1 MLEYNTQKEKL
12 VLPEYGRNVQ
22 QMVDHCMT
30 IEDREERN
38 RCATAIVDIMRNL
51 FSHQRDMEDFNKRK
65 ISGSTPLKDFPER
78 YNGLISDLNEKITNL
93 ENALDKKNTEI
104 DNLKKTI
111 TSLEADLKASFSA
124 WFGQK
129 MKEFEDTFEKK
140 IN

>member
-1 MLEYNTQKEKL
+1 MNF
-12 VLPEYGRNVQ
+12 N
-22 QMVDHCMT
+22 
-30 IEDREERN
+30 DRE
-38 RCATAIVDIMRNL
+38 
-51 FSHQRDMEDFNKRK
+51 

-78 YNGLISDLNEKITNL
+78 YNGLISDLNDKITDL
-93 ENALDKKNTEI
+93 EKALDKKNTEI

-111 TSLEADLKASFSA
+111 TSLEANLKASFSA

>member
-1 MLEYNTQKEKL
+1 MN
-12 VLPEYGRNVQ
+12 
-22 QMVDHCMT
+22 
-30 IEDREERN
+30 
-38 RCATAIVDIMRNL
+38 
-51 FSHQRDMEDFNKRK
+51 FNDRK

-78 YNGLISDLNEKITNL
+78 YNGLISDLNSKITEL
-93 ENALDKKNTEI
+93 ENLLNARNTEI

-111 TSLEADLKASFSA
+111 TSLEANLKASFSA

>member
-1 MLEYNTQKEKL
+1 MNF
-12 VLPEYGRNVQ
+12 NN
-22 QMVDHCMT
+22 
-30 IEDREERN
+30 RE
-38 RCATAIVDIMRNL
+38 
-51 FSHQRDMEDFNKRK
+51 
-65 ISGSTPLKDFPER
+65 ISGETPLKKFPEI

>member
-1 MLEYNTQKEKL
+1 MNF
-12 VLPEYGRNVQ
+12 NN
-22 QMVDHCMT
+22 
-30 IEDREERN
+30 RE
-38 RCATAIVDIMRNL
+38 
-51 FSHQRDMEDFNKRK
+51 

-78 YNGLISDLNEKITNL
+78 YNGLISDLNDKITDL

-111 TSLEADLKASFSA
+111 TSLEANLKASFSA

-140 IN
+140 TN

>member
-1 MLEYNTQKEKL
+1 MN
-12 VLPEYGRNVQ
+12 
-22 QMVDHCMT
+22 
-30 IEDREERN
+30 
-38 RCATAIVDIMRNL
+38 
-51 FSHQRDMEDFNKRK
+51 FNDRK

-78 YNGLISDLNEKITNL
+78 YNGLISDLNSKITDL

-111 TSLEADLKASFSA
+111 TSLEANLKASFSA

-140 IN
+140 TK